1 VALGNEEGESKSKM
15 KKKKKKKKKKKIV
28 PFISPG
34 TPLVDIGINLG
45 KPNLANI
52 SEIARLEEM
61 FERAIEANVGFML
74 ATGTSVAISRS
85 AIAIA
90 EKYPAL
96 LRATVGI
103 HPHHAKSFGKD
114 SLRDL
119 RRLLSSE
126 SACSIGETGLDYNRM
141 RSTKEEQ
148 QRCFRAHVAL
158 ALDTG
163 KPMFI
168 HEREAHDDL
177 VKILEEF
184 DDGEEGKKKQ
194 SLKICVHCFTGSE
207 EELRYYVS
215 RGYYIGITG
224 FIAMKSRGE
233 RLREAVRRKAL
244 PLSQLMI
251 ETDSPYMCPD
261 HPQCKVYKRSRN
273 EPCTLGITAQTLAE
287 CYDISVEK
295 LAAETT
301 QNAVEFFRLPEITKT
316 LHQEG
321 KSSNGSSNKNRNS
334 RRGFRGKFWGQRSSR
349 MRGRRGG
356 RRRND
361 LKKNDAT
368 AFI

>member
-1 VALGNEEGESKSKM
+1 VL
-15 KKKKKKKKKKKIV
+15 
-28 PFISPG
+28 F
-34 TPLVDIGINLG
+34 
-45 KPNLANI
+45 
-52 SEIARLEEM
+52 
-61 FERAIEANVGFML
+61 
-74 ATGTSVAISRS
+74 
-85 AIAIA
+85 
-90 EKYPAL
+90 
-96 LRATVGI
+96 
-103 HPHHAKSFGKD
+103 
-114 SLRDL
+114 
-119 RRLLSSE
+119 
-126 SACSIGETGLDYNRM
+126 
-141 RSTKEEQ
+141 
-148 QRCFRAHVAL
+148 QR
-158 ALDTG
+158 
-163 KPMFI
+163 FI

-244 PLSQLMI
+244 PLPQLMI